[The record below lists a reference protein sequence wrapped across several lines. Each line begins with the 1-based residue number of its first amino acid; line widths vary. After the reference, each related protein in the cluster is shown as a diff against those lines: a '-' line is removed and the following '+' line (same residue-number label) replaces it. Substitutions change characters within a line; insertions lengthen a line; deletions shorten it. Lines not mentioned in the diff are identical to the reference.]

1 MAGCGRFAVHTPKLA
16 KIQNISSS
24 PHHEDAPVR
33 LVEDGALP
41 DDLVVLVHPRELRR
55 RLRPRLARQVAHPRD
70 EPVELALIL
79 GRPLRLV

>member
-1 MAGCGRFAVHTPKLA
+1 MISHPR
-16 KIQNISSS
+16 IQQTNSSA
-24 PHHEDAPVR
+24 HHEDAPVR
-33 LVEDGALP
+33 LVEDGSLL

-55 RLRPRLARQVAHPRD
+55 RLRPRIARQVAHARD